1 MPKLIVVTATQLKI
15 FRERF
20 EQLLAQDEAE
30 QARLRE
36 AEKHQAA
43 ELRSRLET
51 GSNLQSGKEDHQ
63 P

>member
-51 GSNLQSGKEDHQ
+51 RSNLQSGKEDHQ